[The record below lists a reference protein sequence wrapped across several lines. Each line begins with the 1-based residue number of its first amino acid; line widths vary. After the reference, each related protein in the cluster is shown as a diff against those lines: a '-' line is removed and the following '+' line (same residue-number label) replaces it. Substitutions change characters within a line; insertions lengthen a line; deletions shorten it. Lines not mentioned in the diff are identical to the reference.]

1 MKKVAFYTLGCK
13 LNFSETSTISRSFEE
28 KGFRKVNFTDTPDI
42 FVINTCSVTDN
53 ADKKCKKIV
62 KEAQKIVIREGA
74 PSVMSYVKIN
84 YGENILST
92 EEKIGK
98 YRK

>member
-1 MKKVAFYTLGCK
+1 MQAAVALQV
-13 LNFSETSTISRSFEE
+13 L
-28 KGFRKVNFTDTPDI
+28 P
-42 FVINTCSVTDN
+42 SV
-53 ADKKCKKIV
+53 ADKKEVVRVVDEVIAYIDSTGVNYEVAPFETTMEGDLDKLLDIV

>member
-1 MKKVAFYTLGCK
+1 MEGDLDK
-13 LNFSETSTISRSFEE
+13 LL
-28 KGFRKVNFTDTPDI
+28 D
-42 FVINTCSVTDN
+42 
-53 ADKKCKKIV
+53 IV
-62 KEAQKIVIREGA
+62 KEAQKIVTREGA